1 MERGTKVWVDWLC
14 LALVAGCV
22 GCGGS
27 EAMPPRPDMGP
38 PPRVGVCTPQAGPVN
53 LTGQW
58 AAQAD
63 LQVELSGLPR
73 ALVALCPD
81 PQVRPSRLTMRAVVT
96 EDVNGDAQVSLEVC
110 SLELPTITGSA
121 FRCPTDPTATLDI
134 AILTSE
140 AFAALLPT
148 LDVNFTT
155 GLPAASS
162 GGTPFQP
169 SPFVLTMGAN
179 LADDEALPRWDLS
192 LPTCDTAGDTATCV
206 PNYEALYDQD
216 GDGNLGVTL
225 LADSGEGG
233 LVSGEAYVAV
243 RIAPSFDGLV
253 QNSNCVDGTVALN
266 LDFSIVDSDVRVVG
280 LGLATGAVTQNIPP
294 LDFLPSS
301 SFKLLRADQS
311 GLDFDDDNDG
321 TVTCAEILNN
331 EGQFQ
336 R

>member
-1 MERGTKVWVDWLC
+1 MVWVDLLC
-14 LALVAGCV
+14 LSLCAGSF

-27 EAMPPRPDMGP
+27 EATPPRPDMGP
-38 PPRVGVCTPQAGPVN
+38 PPRVGGCTPEAGPVT

-63 LQVELSGLPR
+63 LQVELMGLPR

-81 PQVRPSRLTMRAVVT
+81 PQIRPSRLTMRAVVT
-96 EDVNGDAQVSLEVC
+96 EDMNGDAEVSLEVC

-140 AFAALLPT
+140 AFGALLPT
-148 LDVNFTT
+148 LDVNFAT
-155 GLPAASS
+155 GLPATTT

-169 SPFVLTMGAN
+169 TPFTLTMGAN
-179 LADDEALPRWDLS
+179 LAENEPLPRWDLTR
-192 LPTCDTAGDTATCV
+192 PTCATAGDTVTCV
-206 PNYEALYDQD
+206 DNHEALFDED

-243 RIAPSFDGLV
+243 RIAPSFDGV
-253 QNSNCVDGTVALN
+253 IQNSNCVDGTVSLN

-280 LGLATGAVTQNIPP
+280 LALATGAVTQNIPP
-294 LDFLPSS
+294 LDFLPTS